1 MIRPRI
7 FKLFFIGDKNV
18 GRRTLL
24 KEALKNVEYFPYDYT
39 DTTGVD
45 FYKKELTI
53 KGGKVILQIWKV
65 ETDLLLKRKSNLFI
79 TGSHAALLM
88 YDLTNIN
95 SLENLTELPRIIRQ
109 QTGEIPI
116 LLVGNK
122 SDLIEERSNPSEL
135 GSSFAQINNLLGY
148 IEISAKTGLNC
159 EKIFNLLAETII
171 DQVIF

>member
-1 MIRPRI
+1 MIPPRI

-24 KEALKNVEYFPYDYT
+24 KEALKNVEFFPYDYT
-39 DTTGVD
+39 NTTGVD

-53 KGGKVILQIWKV
+53 KDGKVFLQIWKV
-65 ETDLLLKRKSNLFI
+65 ATNLLLKSNSHLFI
-79 TGSHAALLM
+79 TGSNAALLM
-88 YDLTNIN
+88 YDLANIN
-95 SLENLTELPRIIRQ
+95 SLEYLTEFPRIIRQ

-122 SDLIEERSNPSEL
+122 SDLIEKRSIPPEQGN
-135 GSSFAQINNLLGY
+135 SFARINNLLGY

-159 EKIFNLLAETII
+159 ERIFKLLAESIL
-171 DQVIF
+171 DQLQ